1 MPENISLEELV
12 LGYCRQVGG
21 LVEPPA
27 YGIYETLLPD
37 EVAAR
42 WGVAAHQ
49 RFTFSAEA
57 ETESTFL
64 HYGHALVET
73 IVNEL
78 RLQTANGR
86 FFINNVR
93 LEKPGLYAII
103 EKAISI
109 SNAKLFPVTTNA
121 PLPGAVEQRGAF
133 VVARLH
139 HYVRFNFKVSLI
151 SDEKRELI
159 LPVWMDVQGGY
170 AIRGDEIE
178 GRAILDMEGQFQQL
192 EPAAPFWMDGKPLAP
207 KVFAA
212 LLERARKSV
221 ADELGDTLAGLQK
234 RLRRFLELDRAR
246 LNEYYAD
253 LLKDVERRL
262 QKADV
267 STAIERRPAL
277 EAKRAAIIAE
287 RQSKLEDVEQKYHL
301 RIQLELLNVAVIA
314 QPKLDLT
321 VEIRKRAVTVK
332 RVATWDPLLHVV
344 EPLACDV
351 CARPGKS
358 LSLCENGHLAHNDCL
373 APQCVECKRTYC
385 QKCADQVQSCAVC
398 DRPVCVHSLKRCITC
413 QRVTCNEHLDECH
426 ADNGQPRRARS
437 EEKPVFPTGADMTET
452 SPGAKTSSP
461 KTEQPVT
468 TNAPPRQKT
477 AAKREA
483 PKGQTSHPGRPQ
495 GSPLLA
501 PLKEKLADHMEVY
514 ADPAQ
519 GSITAYA
526 MLKKREVATRVW
538 ELTNEG
544 ISVMCWCEKGPLCRE
559 KGIVYRP
566 AEPEFIESQI
576 KRLLKSFQQEYDV
589 PDTKIRYHQIRQN
602 ETYAELKLKVPSR
615 WKEPAAL
622 EQARAGFEKLRSRR

>member
-1 MPENISLEELV
+1 MTQDTSLEELV

-21 LVEPPA
+21 LAEPPA

-37 EVAAR
+37 EVAVR
-42 WGVAAHQ
+42 WGVEAHQ
-49 RFTFSAEA
+49 RFIFSAEA

-109 SNAKLFPVTTNA
+109 ANAKLFPV
-121 PLPGAVEQRGAF
+121 PGAVEQQ
-133 VVARLH
+133 RLH

-159 LPVWMDVQGGY
+159 LPIWMDVQGGY

-178 GRAILDMEGQFQQL
+178 RQAILDMENQFQQL
-192 EPAAPFWMDGKPLAP
+192 EPAVPFWMEGKPLAP
-207 KVFAA
+207 KVLAA

-262 QKADV
+262 QKAEDD
-267 STAIERRPAL
+267 RRPAL
-277 EAKRAAIIAE
+277 EAKRAAITAE

-321 VEIRKRAVTVK
+321 VEIRKRAVVVK

-358 LSLCENGHLAHNDCL
+358 LLLCENGHLAHSDCL

-398 DRPVCVHSLKRCITC
+398 DRPVCVHSLKRCTTC
-413 QRVTCNEHLDECH
+413 GRVTCNEHLDECH
-426 ADNGQPRRARS
+426 AENGEPRRARS
-437 EEKPVFPTGADMTET
+437 EEKPGFPSGADMTET
-452 SPGAKTSSP
+452 SPGAKASSP
-461 KTEQPVT
+461 KTEQPFDRLRAT
-468 TNAPPRQKT
+468 PARQKT

-483 PKGQTSHPGRPQ
+483 PKGRTSHP
-495 GSPLLA
+495 PL
-501 PLKEKLADHMEVY
+501 PPKEKLADHMDVY

-538 ELTNEG
+538 ELTDQG
-544 ISVMCWCEKGPLCRE
+544 ISVMCWCEKGPRCRE
-559 KGIVYRP
+559 KGLVYRP
-566 AEPEFIESQI
+566 AEPEFVESQM
-576 KRLLKSFQQEYDV
+576 KGWLKSFQREYGLL
-589 PDTKIRYHQIRQN
+589 DTKIRYHQIRQN

-622 EQARAGFEKLRSRR
+622 EQARAGFDELRKRR

>member
-37 EVAAR
+37 EVSTR
-42 WGVAAHQ
+42 WGVGAHQ

-64 HYGHALVET
+64 HYGHPLVET

-78 RLQTANGR
+78 CLQTANGR

-93 LEKPGLYAII
+93 LDKPGLYAII
-103 EKAISI
+103 EKAISFP
-109 SNAKLFPVTTNA
+109 NAKLFPA
-121 PLPGAVEQRGAF
+121 PGAVEQP
-133 VVARLH
+133 RLH
-139 HYVRFNFKVSLI
+139 HYARFNFKVSLI

-159 LPVWMDVQGGY
+159 LPIWMDAQGGY
-170 AIRGDEIE
+170 AVKGAEIE
-178 GRAILDMEGQFQQL
+178 RQAILDMENSFQHLQ
-192 EPAAPFWMDGKPLAP
+192 PAAAFWNNEPPLAP
-207 KVFAA
+207 KTLAA

-267 STAIERRPAL
+267 STGSTALDRRPAL
-277 EAKRAAIIAE
+277 ETKRAAITAE

-321 VEIRKRAVTVK
+321 VEIRKRAVAVK

-351 CARPGKS
+351 CDQPGKS
-358 LSLCENGHLAHNDCL
+358 LSLCENGHLAHSDCL

-385 QKCADQVQSCAVC
+385 QKCADQVQTCAVC
-398 DRPVCVHSLKRCITC
+398 DRPVCVHSLKRCTTC

-426 ADNGQPRRARS
+426 AENGQPRRARS
-437 EEKPVFPTGADMTET
+437 EEKPVFPSGDNMTEAAQ
-452 SPGAKTSSP
+452 GAKASSP
-461 KTEQPVT
+461 KTEQP
-468 TNAPPRQKT
+468 ARQKT
-477 AAKREA
+477 AAKRET
-483 PKGQTSHPGRPQ
+483 PKKPTSHP
-495 GSPLLA
+495 PL
-501 PLKEKLADHMEVY
+501 PPKEKLADHMEVY

-526 MLKKREVATRVW
+526 MLKKREVATRAW

-544 ISVMCWCEKGPLCRE
+544 ISVMCWCEKGPRCRE
-559 KGIVYRP
+559 NGLIYRP
-566 AEPEFIESQI
+566 AEPEFVESQM
-576 KRLLKSFQQEYDV
+576 KSWLKSFQREYGLL
-589 PDTKIRYHQIRQN
+589 DTKIRYHQIRQN

-615 WKEPAAL
+615 WKDPAAL
-622 EQARAGFEKLRSRR
+622 EQARAGFEKLRMRR

>member
-1 MPENISLEELV
+1 
-12 LGYCRQVGG
+12 
-21 LVEPPA
+21 
-27 YGIYETLLPD
+27 
-37 EVAAR
+37 
-42 WGVAAHQ
+42 
-49 RFTFSAEA
+49 
-57 ETESTFL
+57 
-64 HYGHALVET
+64 
-73 IVNEL
+73 

-93 LEKPGLYAII
+93 LEKPSLYAII

-109 SNAKLFPVTTNA
+109 SNAKLFPV
-121 PLPGAVEQRGAF
+121 PGAVEQP
-133 VVARLH
+133 RLH

-159 LPVWMDVQGGY
+159 LPIWMDVQGGY

-178 GRAILDMEGQFQQL
+178 RQAILDMENQFQQL
-192 EPAAPFWMDGKPLAP
+192 EPAVPFWMEGKPLAP
-207 KVFAA
+207 KVLAA

-321 VEIRKRAVTVK
+321 VEIRKRAVAVK

-358 LSLCENGHLAHNDCL
+358 LSLCENGHLAHSDCL

-398 DRPVCVHSLKRCITC
+398 DRPVCVHSLKRCTTC
-413 QRVTCNEHLDECH
+413 GRVTCNEHLDECH
-426 ADNGQPRRARS
+426 AENGEPRRARS
-437 EEKPVFPTGADMTET
+437 EEKPGFPSGAEMTET
-452 SPGAKTSSP
+452 SPGAKASSP
-461 KTEQPVT
+461 KTEQPFDRLRAT
-468 TNAPPRQKT
+468 PARQKT
-477 AAKREA
+477 AANSINATRREA
-483 PKGQTSHPGRPQ
+483 PKGRTFHP
-495 GSPLLA
+495 PL
-501 PLKEKLADHMEVY
+501 PPKEKLADHMNVY

-538 ELTNEG
+538 EMTDQG
-544 ISVMCWCEKGPLCRE
+544 ISVMCWCEKSPRCRE
-559 KGIVYRP
+559 NGLIYRP
-566 AEPEFIESQI
+566 AEPEFVESQM
-576 KRLLKSFQQEYDV
+576 KSWLRSFQREYGLL
-589 PDTKIRYHQIRQN
+589 DTKIRYHQIRQN

-622 EQARAGFEKLRSRR
+622 ERACAGFDELKKRR